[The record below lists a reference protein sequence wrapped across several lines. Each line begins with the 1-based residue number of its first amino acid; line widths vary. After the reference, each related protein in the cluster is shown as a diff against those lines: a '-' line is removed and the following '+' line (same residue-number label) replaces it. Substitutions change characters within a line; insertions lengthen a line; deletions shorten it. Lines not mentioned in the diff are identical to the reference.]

1 MANSKKVRQKR
12 IEKKYEKLISDTF
25 DRLSSEGKTM
35 GELWQELD
43 KLKQQMKE
51 DFKTAGIIVE

>member
-43 KLKQQMKE
+43 KLKQ
-51 DFKTAGIIVE
+51 

>member
-1 MANSKKVRQKR
+1 MANSKKVRQRR

>member
-12 IEKKYEKLISDTF
+12 IERKYEKLISDTF